1 MNISAEEEA
10 IIRKR
15 YVTQAVSTAVNVAPP
30 FKKLAKK

>member
-1 MNISAEEEA
+1 MNISPEDEA

-15 YVTQAVSTAVNVAPP
+15 YVTQAVSTAANAVPP